1 MSTPGRKIWAIAGGN
16 IPFGSTG
23 EEPDLTSRDELSI
36 LNASKRDAE
45 VTITIYYSDRD
56 PVAPYKV
63 TVGAQRVRVIRFN
76 DLIDPQPLPLAVPYA
91 ALIEST
97 RRVIVQFTRH
107 DTRQAENALISMMAF
122 PVD

>member
-1 MSTPGRKIWAIAGGN
+1 MSTPGRKIWAISGGR

-23 EEPDLTSRDELSI
+23 DEPELTSRDELSI

-45 VTITIYYSDRD
+45 VSIMIYYSDRD
-56 PVAPYKV
+56 PVGPYNV
-63 TVGAQRVRVIRFN
+63 TVAAQRVRVIRFN

-97 RRVIVQFTRH
+97 RRVIVQFTRQ
-107 DTRQAENALISMMAF
+107 DTRQAENALIGMMAF